1 MSRTAT
7 IDKQVVADTKE
18 AFIMCQKDRTIF
30 SKMYLNTPIKMNYQQ
45 KLYNELFENR
55 RVAVK
60 SAHDLGKTFTF
71 SDAVIEALLVDGT
84 LAGGIYIIVTA
95 PTYNLIKNVFFAE
108 IRNKISKSKVPLGLK
123 VNQTEIRLDDK
134 WAVIGFSPKLAAEG
148 DTSAFQ
154 GFHAP
159 IVIVI
164 FEEATGV
171 DKSIWNMA
179 EGMTTSDKVYMWAIG
194 NPTDANSEFAK
205 CFTNPFW
212 HCVTWPCFLSPNLI
226 ANGVTDIEKL
236 RAEAAVMAS
245 LPDEDKIKRLTAYTV
260 VQPQLLTLRWVV
272 ERYLEWGEE
281 SPLFQGKALAQFPDI
296 SEDTLF
302 TIRRLEECM
311 SPGSEQEGLTQVIT
325 SNIESIGCDVARFG
339 TDRAVIFGFRGNVET
354 RKEVYTKKETTFI
367 SGRLIEIAR
376 ENLAK
381 DMETILTVDEGAMG
395 AGVVDQLRN
404 HRLIKEN
411 QKFIH
416 VHAVNFGG
424 DAINLERYYNQA
436 AEMYVLASM
445 QHKTDSGFIL
455 KNDENLL
462 SELTARKYKFDTDG
476 RFVLEKKEDFKKRIG
491 HSPDLA
497 DAFVLAFYH
506 NPVNVSYKPYGT
518 FSKGMATLPAVHIID
533 KSRQTGIVQPGD
545 ESAYM
550 PGSKMDKFFK
560 DNQHTTL
567 RDIVQRRY

>member
-325 SNIESIGCDVARFG
+325 SNVESIGCDVARFG

>member
-194 NPTDANSEFAK
+194 NPTDSNSEFAK

-325 SNIESIGCDVARFG
+325 SNVESIGCDVARFG

-445 QHKTDSGFIL
+445 QHKTEAGFIL

-506 NPVNVSYKPYGT
+506 NPCNTMGSNRFGNFTKE
-518 FSKGMATLPAVHIID
+518 MALLPNVHIAD
-533 KSRQTGIVQPGD
+533 KNKNINI
-545 ESAYM
+545 M
-550 PGSKMDKFFK
+550 NNFFK
-560 DNQHTTL
+560 DNKHITL
-567 RDIVQRRY
+567 KDIIRKY